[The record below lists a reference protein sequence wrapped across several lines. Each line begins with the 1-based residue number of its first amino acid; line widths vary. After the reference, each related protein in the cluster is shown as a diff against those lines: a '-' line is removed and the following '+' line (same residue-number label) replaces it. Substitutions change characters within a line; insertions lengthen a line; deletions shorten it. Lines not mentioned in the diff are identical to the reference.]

1 MIRPAL
7 RTVDGERVSDLAAES
22 NHRIANHLA
31 ILAGM
36 VRMHGT
42 AITCGPGTLSS
53 FEVRNLLNEIS
64 GKIISVGHLHR
75 MLADQNR
82 DEHIDLGKYLSESC
96 SVLVSSLGLAG
107 RASFA
112 HEFDE
117 ACHVTAEQAQSMA
130 LIANEI
136 FMNAIKYAHPTGIP
150 VQMRFACKRAKDGQ
164 LHVEIADDGIGLP
177 EGFNPEIDGGV
188 GFTLIRSLASSLGAK
203 LMIASDCLG
212 TSFLFVF
219 RGSKCAPKLG
229 EYEIGAPPPVISD
242 GIGAH

>member
-1 MIRPAL
+1 MLRPAL

-42 AITCGPGTLSS
+42 AITRGSGTLSS
-53 FEVRNLLNEIS
+53 FDVRNLLNEIS
-64 GKIISVGHLHR
+64 GKITSVGHLHR

-82 DEHIDLGKYLSESC
+82 GEHIDLGKYLSESC
-96 SVLVSSLGLAG
+96 SVLVSSLGLAA

-117 ACHVTAEQAQSMA
+117 DCHVTAEQAQSLA
-130 LIANEI
+130 LIANEVL
-136 FMNAIKYAHPTGIP
+136 MNAIKYAHPTGIP

-177 EGFNPEIDGGV
+177 EGFDPLVDGGV
-188 GFTLIRSLASSLGAK
+188 GFTLIRSLASSLGAR
-203 LMIASDCLG
+203 LIVASDCLG

-219 RGSKCAPKLG
+219 RGSKCPP
-229 EYEIGAPPPVISD
+229 EMRPDEISAPPPVISEV
-242 GIGAH
+242 ISAH